1 MLVKA
6 GSFRFRYILFLVLV
20 FLVPFLVPSLCIGA
34 DIEGSRDSPLLK
46 RYEGSFIVQYSF
58 KEYDSTVIPLG
69 KTVYEGDRYKF
80 SVSDTVEGKVT
91 RILYIVPE
99 GRSALEVFRNYEGEL
114 ESNGYEIL
122 FSASKEELGP
132 YDSFAET
139 LYGRD
144 RHYPLPGDERT
155 KNQQF
160 LSARLVRPEGNVFVT
175 LYALENHFWGNETKM
190 EKGRTYVRVDV
201 TETKPMETRMVV
213 VTSDEMAKGI
223 EETGRIALYGI
234 FFDTDKTDIKPDSV
248 PALEEIAKLMKASP
262 NLRVLVVGHTD
273 STGDREYNMG
283 LSRRRAESVVKY
295 LQEKF
300 QIPASRMIPAGVG
313 MLAPVASNRTE
324 EGRAKNRRVELVEF

>member
-1 MLVKA
+1 MPMK
-6 GSFRFRYILFLVLV
+6 GKSFSSRYILSLVLV
-20 FLVPFLVPSLCIGA
+20 FLLPSLCLGA
-34 DIEGSRDSPLLK
+34 DVENSRDPSLLK
-46 RYEGSFIVQYSF
+46 RYEGSFIVQYSMN
-58 KEYDSTVIPLG
+58 EYDSAVVPLG

-80 SVSDTVEGKVT
+80 SAEDKVEGRVT

-99 GRSALEVFRNYEGEL
+99 GRSALEVLRNYEAEL
-114 ESNGYEIL
+114 KGNGYEIL

-160 LSARLVRPEGNVFVT
+160 LSARLARPEGDVYVT

-190 EKGRTYVRVDV
+190 EKGRTYVRVDLV
-201 TETKPMETRMVV
+201 ETRPMETRMVT
-213 VTSDEMAKGI
+213 VTSEEMAKGI

-234 FFDTDKTDIKPDSV
+234 FFDTDKTDIKPESV
-248 PALEEIAKLMKASP
+248 PALEEIAKLLKASP
-262 NLRVLVVGHTD
+262 DLRVLVVGHTD

-300 QIPASRMIPAGVG
+300 QIQASRMIPAGVG